1 VDELLAVFATLRA
14 HSVFT
19 NAAALN
25 LKNLMPKVQTE
36 LANWKRRTT
45 MSSILG
51 ISRIHNLK
59 RPAVTLET
67 HSPTSAFLLSLL
79 NTAGGAVAKME
90 GSVVEAGK
98 VGEAVVLELGAK
110 GLLEGLMQEG
120 ILVLADRGI
129 IENGGDYLGY
139 Q

>member
-1 VDELLAVFATLRA
+1 
-14 HSVFT
+14 
-19 NAAALN
+19 
-25 LKNLMPKVQTE
+25 
-36 LANWKRRTT
+36 
-45 MSSILG
+45 
-51 ISRIHNLK
+51 
-59 RPAVTLET
+59 VTLET

-129 IENGGDYLGY
+129 IENGGGYLGY